1 MAPASGHHLLP
12 KVWRVARFA
21 FEKAA
26 RAIRSKAPES
36 AQSNYLRLQPLYVR
50 VPARQ
55 HAIHRIA
62 AIRQSQSRYF
72 STFRASGRFA
82 SSKAQASRI
91 GSAVNR
97 LTSRSPFAST
107 LRPKLTG
114 GATCRTAGGYA
125 VGAGRIGG
133 VRYFSS
139 SPASPAQVV
148 QNVSAGVRAFWLSGQ
163 RTRFDGID
171 PKTGAKRYRT
181 LTVLQQEAG
190 QKMQEV
196 PRSVPGSYVDFQ
208 LSPTITALGCFGSTG
223 KASKVTNYEGPT
235 LNTPELLDVLSG
247 DFARALKELAAV
259 LNDLKALSTLGD
271 LPLSLHDNST
281 LRIHFPGFD
290 AESVENLCL
299 EVGVT
304 RGVVYQDQDFDLR
317 NGTEMALLFPFAPSQ
332 GASSESELFSIHEG
346 GLRDPNAINWQH
358 LMISNEQSSHLSP
371 GISGQ
376 DFCVVESL
384 DKNPWTSGSGYSSLG
399 ISDLGDREFF
409 PDLSPRSAAAD
420 QGFDYGGVESIYRF
434 IVLLKSATG

>member
-1 MAPASGHHLLP
+1 M
-12 KVWRVARFA
+12 
-21 FEKAA
+21 
-26 RAIRSKAPES
+26 
-36 AQSNYLRLQPLYVR
+36 
-50 VPARQ
+50 
-55 HAIHRIA
+55 
-62 AIRQSQSRYF
+62 
-72 STFRASGRFA
+72 
-82 SSKAQASRI
+82 
-91 GSAVNR
+91 NR

-107 LRPKLTG
+107 LRPNLTG

-171 PKTGAKRYRT
+171 PTTGAKRYRT

-190 QKMQEV
+190 RKMQEV
-196 PRSVPGSYVDFQ
+196 PRSAPGSYVDFQ
-208 LSPTITALGCFGSTG
+208 LSPTITALGCFGAAG
-223 KASKVTNYEGPT
+223 KTKVRDCEAPT

-281 LRIHFPGFD
+281 LRVHFPGYD

-304 RGVVYQDQDFDLR
+304 RGVVYQDKEFELQ
-317 NGTEMALLFPFAPSQ
+317 NGTDMALLFPFAPSQ
-332 GASSESELFSIHEG
+332 HASSESDLFSIHYSAPC
-346 GLRDPNAINWQH
+346 DPGAIDWQH
-358 LMISNEQSSHLSP
+358 LMLSNQHSSHSFP

-376 DFCVVESL
+376 DICVVESL
-384 DKNPWTSGSGYSSLG
+384 DKNPWTSGSGYSNLG
-399 ISDLGDREFF
+399 ISELGDREFF
-409 PDLSPRSAAAD
+409 PELSPSPASAG
-420 QGFDYGGVESIYRF
+420 QGFDHGGIESIYRF
-434 IVLLKSATG
+434 IEECDRVRC